1 MANAIDPYSYGMGW
15 EHGLEHN
22 REIALDYAHSLA
34 ILEDSFRQVEQGR
47 KSTVE
52 LYFKAREVFNDGR
65 YRANS

>member
-1 MANAIDPYSYGMGW
+1 MANALDPYSYGL
-15 EHGLEHN
+15 GLEHG
-22 REIALDYAHSLA
+22 RESNAEVVRNVAHDLA

-65 YRANS
+65 YHAHS